1 LRTSNSGARLQYLK
15 GAQTSAR
22 LPSPVNFGNFRREY
36 GDRAG
41 EKSIDI
47 EDECCVHWSSRNVV
61 STECCLLGWR
71 MGFYYVSHERC
82 WENGREFLDKIKKEN
97 VIKIS

>member
-47 EDECCVHWSSRNVV
+47 EDECCP
-61 STECCLLGWR
+61 L
-71 MGFYYVSHERC
+71 
-82 WENGREFLDKIKKEN
+82 K
-97 VIKIS
+97 